1 MIDKGR
7 PAMLQQTNYSQAELD
22 TMFSVVNTSAMQLP
36 QAEMRMIDR
45 IIHVSSTG
53 GRYNKGELIAEYDI
67 HPDLWFFKC
76 HFPGDPVMPGCLGV
90 DALWQGLGF
99 YLAWAG
105 YVGKGRALGIGDVR
119 FFGEVSPTAKTVR
132 FHIHMRRIIHNDMV
146 LGIADGEVYV
156 DGQHIYSGKKI
167 KTGLI
172 STSSINAIN

>member
-1 MIDKGR
+1 MF
-7 PAMLQQTNYSQAELD
+7 QQGTYSQTELNA
-22 TMFSVVNTSAMQLP
+22 MFNIENPPQMQLP

-45 IIHVSSTG
+45 VVHVSSTG
-53 GRYNKGELIAEYDI
+53 GKYNKGELIAECDI

-105 YVGKGRALGIGDVR
+105 HEGKGRALGVGDVR
-119 FFGEVSPTAKTVR
+119 FFGEILPEAKTVR
-132 FHIHMRRIIHNDMV
+132 FHIHIKRVLLKDIV

-156 DGQHIYSGKKI
+156 DDQHIYSAKNL

-172 STSSINAIN
+172 SEPSAHSIN